1 MKWTRWEDLKSDL
14 YEAFGGLFGGCT
26 NQTYSIVECLEFLQS
41 LIKPD
46 EEPFTTFLF
55 RVQWVLKNVVKA
67 SEPNR
72 WTPLIFLMGLK
83 EVDQKFVFSLMKET
97 WSTGLTLADDSDVD
111 FMHVLKVVDKDNAE
125 QAVKQEMCQQV
136 WPVSQFF
143 TGSFLGKIIDL
154 PGGQIN
160 DPSLG
165 NTFLLRSSQ

>member
-1 MKWTRWEDLKSDL
+1 MT
-14 YEAFGGLFGGCT
+14 EAFGGLFGGCT

-111 FMHVLKVVDKDNAE
+111 FMHVLKVVDKDNAD

-136 WPVSQFF
+136 WPLTQFF
-143 TGSFLGKIIDL
+143 SVSF
-154 PGGQIN
+154 
-160 DPSLG
+160 
-165 NTFLLRSSQ
+165 

>member
-1 MKWTRWEDLKSDL
+1 M
-14 YEAFGGLFGGCT
+14 
-26 NQTYSIVECLEFLQS
+26 VECLEFLQS

-97 WSTGLTLADDSDVD
+97 WSCSGLTLADDSDTVD
-111 FMHVLKVVDKDNAE
+111 FMHVLKVVDKDNAD
-125 QAVKQEMCQQV
+125 QAVKQEICQDQV
-136 WPVSQFF
+136 WPLTHFSC
-143 TGSFLGKIIDL
+143 FLFCEKSLICREGKSMTPHRGKTIL
-154 PGGQIN
+154 
-160 DPSLG
+160 
-165 NTFLLRSSQ
+165 FRSSQQLPHLRLRPLKGFLS

>member
-1 MKWTRWEDLKSDL
+1 MT
-14 YEAFGGLFGGCT
+14 EAFGGLFGGCT

-125 QAVKQEMCQQV
+125 QAVKQEMCQEV
-136 WPVSQFF
+136 WPLTQFF
-143 TGSFLGKIIDL
+143 TGSFL
-154 PGGQIN
+154 
-160 DPSLG
+160 
-165 NTFLLRSSQ
+165 